1 VYEGEFYYQKYIIF
15 EGQASAMY
23 LIRVLNN
30 GRTKLISMNTK
41 KLIEEAHISATLQK
55 HDG

>member
-1 VYEGEFYYQKYIIF
+1 MYEGEFYYQKYIIF